1 MLKSLGLILLAN
13 YAKGVVEA
21 AKKFD
26 LNNEDILIDVLQGVF
41 ELKEMSKFESFCII
55 ERCMLPPFT

>member
-13 YAKGVVEA
+13 YAEGVVEA

-26 LNNEDILIDVLQGVF
+26 LNNEDILKDVLQGVY
-41 ELKEMSKFESFCII
+41 LESG
-55 ERCMLPPFT
+55 LNL